1 MAHDLLPQL
10 LLLLQDTPAV
20 EGTETAAESPSF
32 FWPMLAIMG
41 IFWFVMIGPER
52 KRKKQREAMLTT
64 LQKGAKVMTTS
75 GMYGTVVQV
84 NDDVVTLQVAD
95 NVRLKFS
102 VQAVQGMQGGEDAAK
117 DAKGDSKA
125 KGKDK
130 GDKGKDAVEAAEP
143 ARDVEVLSTDK

>member
-10 LLLLQDTPAV
+10 LLLLQDAPV
-20 EGTETAAESPSF
+20 GDGTEAAAESPSF

-52 KRKKQREAMLTT
+52 KRKKQREAMLNT

-102 VQAVQGMQGGEDAAK
+102 VQAVQGLQAGEEP
-117 DAKGDSKA
+117 AKGDSKD
-125 KGKDK
+125 KSKDK
-130 GDKGKDAVEAAEP
+130 GQGQDVSEASEP

>member
-1 MAHDLLPQL
+1 MAPDLLPRL
-10 LLLLQDTPAV
+10 LLLLQDAAPTDDGEV
-20 EGTETAAESPSF
+20 AAESPGF
-32 FWPMLAIMG
+32 FWPMLAILG

-52 KRKKQREAMLTT
+52 KRKKKREAMLNT

-75 GMYGTVVQV
+75 GMHGTVVQV

-102 VQAVQGMQGGEDAAK
+102 VQAIQGMQAGEDAAK
-117 DAKGDSKA
+117 DAKGDTKGDT

-130 GDKGKDAVEAAEP
+130 DKDTAAASEP
-143 ARDVEVLSTDK
+143 AREVEVLSTDK